1 MNVQPNQP
9 TPMMPETAE
18 PRMESMAAPI
28 WLFILLFG
36 LLYWGMVYFDHH
48 SGWFSPQVY
57 APYTSIA
64 ELQEFQPL
72 PTGGPNLQRGK
83 IVYDATCGLCHGP
96 DGMGKPGQA
105 PPYVGSEWVQA
116 IANVLVR
123 IPQKGLSGP
132 IHVNGQEWN
141 QVTSM
146 AAMGETLSDDDLAN
160 VLSYIRTNWGN
171 KAPAITPEEV
181 HTVRADAA
189 KHPGPYTEAELKALA
204 LPKK

>member
-1 MNVQPNQP
+1 MNAQPNQP
-9 TPMMPETAE
+9 MPMTPEAAE

-72 PTGGPNLQRGK
+72 PTGGPNLIRGK
-83 IVYDATCGLCHGP
+83 AVYELTCGPCHGP

-105 PPYVGSEWVQA
+105 PPYVGSEWVQGSPNA
-116 IANVLVR
+116 LIQ
-123 IPQKGLSGP
+123 IPLTGLSGP
-132 IHVNGQEWN
+132 IHVAGQEWT

-146 AAMGETLSDDDLAN
+146 AAMGAALSDEDLAN
-160 VLSYIRTNWGN
+160 VLSYIRLNFGN
-171 KAPAITPEEV
+171 KASAITPEEV
-181 HTVRADAA
+181 QAVRAAII
-189 KHPGPYTEAELKALA
+189 KHTQPSTEAELKAL
-204 LPKK
+204 PKK